1 MKKEINDL
9 LALHNDDK
17 TLKINGAFELQ
28 ARYTDKYGVN
38 VVLSKND
45 PVAVHLDLVYM
56 LPHDKLLF
64 TSRAISARDYNGVV
78 DEVCEKMDEILKE
91 ISHALTA
98 QFRAGYLG

>member
-1 MKKEINDL
+1 MKKEIIDL

-28 ARYTDKYGVN
+28 ARYADKYGVN
-38 VVLSKND
+38 VALSKND
-45 PVAVHLDLVYM
+45 PVSVHLDLVYT

-64 TSRAISARDYNGVV
+64 TAREINARDYTGVV
-78 DEVCEKMDEILKE
+78 DEVCEKMGEIYNE
-91 ISHALTA
+91 ISRTLAT